1 MGERRGLGFLPSDS
15 SMRIG
20 LVIYGSLDT
29 LTGGYLYDKQLV
41 DYLTGRGHQV
51 EVLTLPLRRYLL
63 RPADNLNTALLRH
76 VTGAGYDIVLQ
87 DELCH
92 PSLFLLNR
100 RLRSKTSVPV
110 VSVVHHLYCNEPRT
124 RLVNA
129 LLSVPETSYL
139 NSVDGFVFNSR
150 TTQRKVFQWI
160 PAEKPFV
167 VAPPCSDRFRNCI
180 TSAQIKSRALG
191 SGPLR
196 LLFVGQVV
204 ERKGLLPLIAAL
216 ASVPRDQWNLD
227 VVGNMTISPDYLRR
241 VRQAIDAHGLASNV
255 RFSGLLS
262 TEALVGRF
270 AGSHLL
276 CMPFAYEGFGIVTL
290 EALHFGLPVLGS
302 TAGATPELIRDGDN
316 GLLFDRNDLYAVA
329 MAVQG
334 LYANRTRLFCLSGSA
349 FESAGNHPMW
359 RESMHWVEEFLANF
373 HAPMKS
379 Q

>member
-1 MGERRGLGFLPSDS
+1 
-15 SMRIG
+15 
-20 LVIYGSLDT
+20 
-29 LTGGYLYDKQLV
+29 
-41 DYLTGRGHQV
+41 
-51 EVLTLPLRRYLL
+51 
-63 RPADNLNTALLRH
+63 
-76 VTGAGYDIVLQ
+76 
-87 DELCH
+87 
-92 PSLFLLNR
+92 
-100 RLRSKTSVPV
+100 
-110 VSVVHHLYCNEPRT
+110 
-124 RLVNA
+124 LVNA

-150 TTQRKVFQWI
+150 TTQRKVFQRI

-191 SGPLR
+191 SGPLK

-216 ASVPRDQWNLD
+216 ASVPRNQWNLD
-227 VVGNMTISPDYLRR
+227 VIGNMTISPDYFRR
-241 VRQAIDAHGLASNV
+241 VRQALDAHGLASNV

-262 TEALVGRF
+262 NEALVGRF
-270 AGSHLL
+270 AESHML

-316 GLLFDRNDLYAVA
+316 GLLFDRNDLNAVA

-359 RESMHWVEEFLANF
+359 RESMHWIEEFLANF

>member
-1 MGERRGLGFLPSDS
+1 
-15 SMRIG
+15 MRIG
-20 LVIYGSLDT
+20 LVISGSLDT

-51 EVLTLPLRRYLL
+51 DVLTLPLRRYLL
-63 RPADNLNTALLRH
+63 QPADNLNTALLRH

-100 RLRSKTSVPV
+100 RLRIKTSVPV

-124 RLVNA
+124 RFINA

-150 TTQRKVFQWI
+150 TTQRKVFQRI

-180 TSAQIKSRALG
+180 TSDQIKSRALG

-204 ERKGLLPLIAAL
+204 ERKGLLPLIEAL
-216 ASVPRDQWNLD
+216 ASLPRNQWNLD
-227 VVGNMTISPDYLRR
+227 VIGNMTISPDYFRR
-241 VRQAIDAHGLASNV
+241 VRQALDAHGLASNV

-262 TEALVGRF
+262 NEALVGRF
-270 AGSHLL
+270 AESHML

-302 TAGATPELIRDGDN
+302 TAGSTPELIRDGGN
-316 GLLFDRNDLYAVA
+316 GLLFDRNDLNAVA

-334 LYANRTRLFCLSGSA
+334 LYANRTRLVRLSGSA

-359 RESMHWVEEFLANF
+359 RESMHWVEAFLANF
-373 HAPMKS
+373 HAPVKS